1 MSQKFAII
9 SNYLLSG
16 PVSPDS
22 VFLRIGLI
30 IAGISFVIGMLG
42 AIFSHRITLGN
53 NLIQRLMIA
62 ARWGGGLLLI
72 LLFLQ
77 QQDIEPFDMRLWPV
91 VIAIPLIGYCIYA
104 IIAYR
109 RTARITVIEHGR
121 RESYEKYL
129 PTKKR
134 K

>member
-1 MSQKFAII
+1 
-9 SNYLLSG
+9 
-16 PVSPDS
+16 
-22 VFLRIGLI
+22 
-30 IAGISFVIGMLG
+30 
-42 AIFSHRITLGN
+42 
-53 NLIQRLMIA
+53 MIA
-62 ARWGGGLLLI
+62 ARWSGGLLLI

-77 QQDIEPFDMRLWPV
+77 QQDIEPFDMRLWPAI
-91 VIAIPLIGYCIYA
+91 IAIPLIVYCLHA

-109 RTARITVIEHGR
+109 RMARTAVIANGR